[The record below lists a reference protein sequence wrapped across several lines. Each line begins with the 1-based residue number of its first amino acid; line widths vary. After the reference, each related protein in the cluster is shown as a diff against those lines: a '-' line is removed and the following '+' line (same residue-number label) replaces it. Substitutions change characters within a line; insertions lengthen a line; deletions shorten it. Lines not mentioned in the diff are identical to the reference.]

1 MSLLILGWVLPIPP
15 FFRLWQAHMQV
26 GVVGQDQSV
35 DLGKTC
41 PPIYP
46 QMSVSM
52 DLSVA
57 SD

>member
-1 MSLLILGWVLPIPP
+1 MSHRILGWVLPIPP
-15 FFRLWQAHMQV
+15 FFGLWQAHMQV

-52 DLSVA
+52 DLSEA